1 MLGFTRII
9 SKLRA
14 QGKTNELIRRSA
26 ETGFPIVVFMNSRIK
41 ILKERQEIELY
52 EFIMPDPILFKDYES
67 FRREIKDKNIKG
79 VLIDDIDVNLEKI
92 LGVDV
97 PYATVT
103 AERVDYDDRIRYGKP
118 MSKIISEEIRREK
131 EENKNYK

>member
-79 VLIDDIDVNLEKI
+79 VLIDNIDVNLEKI

>member
-67 FRREIKDKNIKG
+67 FRREIKDKNIKS
-79 VLIDDIDVNLEKI
+79 VLIDNIDVNLEKI

>member
-1 MLGFTRII
+1 
-9 SKLRA
+9 
-14 QGKTNELIRRSA
+14 
-26 ETGFPIVVFMNSRIK
+26 
-41 ILKERQEIELY
+41 
-52 EFIMPDPILFKDYES
+52 MPDPILFKDYES

-79 VLIDDIDVNLEKI
+79 VLIDNIDVNLEKI